1 MFEEREQELPLNHIV
16 TIHLEDG
23 RIVHSSTEEL
33 PRDAFSE
40 EPLEVDP
47 FTAER
52 KEYEA
57 REEGER
63 PRREK
68 IHPELIRRLNERPA
82 ADDRE
87 QILVTLRDDMALPRF
102 PAPAIYEPRESETN
116 RAVMQ
121 RTEELIREITNRRA
135 DNYERV
141 IRELSESYEYV
152 EVLETYW
159 LINALLVEMPLA
171 AVYGLARREDVLSVE
186 PRYKELQ
193 DLPREQPAESYYVFG
208 VRVPRPGTQLVG
220 SAIDPDVVDVWV
232 PRPGFHIFPSA
243 IDPDVVGVRV
253 PLPPGVKV
261 SPWELDPNRG
271 TVRYARD
278 LINSDAFFSHV
289 PESNSGWM
297 ALFDTGVRFTHQ
309 ILSNRSVIG
318 ERRDCVRGG
327 KDCKTGPNMNLG
339 DVYSPLSGHGTSCAA
354 IICANANQ
362 GDEYRGVTRIRL
374 DSWRIITELG
384 VDPSEKRMLDSR
396 AVLRAFE
403 EVVRLR
409 YLVISQSTGDP
420 GGMICSPSR
429 CWPIGL
435 SMRE

>member
-1 MFEEREQELPLNHIV
+1 MFEERERELPLNHIV

-68 IHPELIRRLNERPA
+68 IHPQLIRRLNERPA

-87 QILVTLRDDMALPRF
+87 QFLITLRDDMTLPRF

-141 IRELSESYEYV
+141 IRELSESYEF

-159 LINALLVEMPLA
+159 LVNALLVEMPLA

-193 DLPREQPAESYYVFG
+193 DLPLEQPVEIYYD
-208 VRVPRPGTQLVG
+208 
-220 SAIDPDVVDVWV
+220 I
-232 PRPGFHIFPSA
+232 
-243 IDPDVVGVRV
+243 
-253 PLPPGVKV
+253 
-261 SPWELDPNRG
+261 
-271 TVRYARD
+271 
-278 LINSDAFFSHV
+278 
-289 PESNSGWM
+289 
-297 ALFDTGVRFTHQ
+297 TGR
-309 ILSNRSVIG
+309 
-318 ERRDCVRGG
+318 
-327 KDCKTGPNMNLG
+327 
-339 DVYSPLSGHGTSCAA
+339 
-354 IICANANQ
+354 
-362 GDEYRGVTRIRL
+362 
-374 DSWRIITELG
+374 
-384 VDPSEKRMLDSR
+384 
-396 AVLRAFE
+396 
-403 EVVRLR
+403 
-409 YLVISQSTGDP
+409 
-420 GGMICSPSR
+420 
-429 CWPIGL
+429 
-435 SMRE
+435 